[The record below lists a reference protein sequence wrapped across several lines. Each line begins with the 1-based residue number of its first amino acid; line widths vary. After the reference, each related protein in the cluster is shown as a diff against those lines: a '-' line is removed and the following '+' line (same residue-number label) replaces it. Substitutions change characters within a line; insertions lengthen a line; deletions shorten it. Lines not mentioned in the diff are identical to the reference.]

1 MLQFPSADRRT
12 ERASRVLKV
21 LIADDDP
28 TTRTLLKWL
37 LTRDFDCAVTAVENG
52 LEALA
57 RLDEDCYSVL
67 LLDVHMPVMGGLETL
82 EAIRGSAYGSLPVVM
97 LTADRGEA
105 VVSRAV
111 ALGITDYLTKPISPK
126 TTGERLGQVLH
137 SLESDP
143 GGQAG
148 ADDGQATIDGH
159 VAVVVAEGDPVYRQ
173 FLMDFFTPRC
183 ATLLAPSGAEALAQC
198 LRAAPR
204 LVWAASTTHFRP
216 H

>member
-67 LLDVHMPVMGGLETL
+67 LLDVHMPVMGGS
-82 EAIRGSAYGSLPVVM
+82 RRWRQSGGPR
-97 LTADRGEA
+97 TAPCRW
-105 VVSRAV
+105 S
-111 ALGITDYLTKPISPK
+111 
-126 TTGERLGQVLH
+126 
-137 SLESDP
+137 
-143 GGQAG
+143 
-148 ADDGQATIDGH
+148 
-159 VAVVVAEGDPVYRQ
+159 
-173 FLMDFFTPRC
+173 C
-183 ATLLAPSGAEALAQC
+183 
-198 LRAAPR
+198 
-204 LVWAASTTHFRP
+204 
-216 H
+216 